1 MLKLRSSSKWR
12 VMKCSKVKENENE
25 REMCI
30 RHTKASKNN
39 MKCTYICE
47 PACEC
52 ENLQVDEKKVAE
64 ACRERC

>member
-1 MLKLRSSSKWR
+1 
-12 VMKCSKVKENENE
+12 MKCSKVKENENE

-30 RHTKASKNN
+30 RQTKASKDN

-52 ENLQVDEKKVAE
+52 ENLQVDERKVAE
-64 ACRERC
+64 ACRASAADDAAFCWLTA